1 MSTIAMAIFS
11 IPLLVAVFS
20 EAGADVILESILP
33 AALDAALIVNS
44 FFYSAA
50 GLFIITPYLVI
61 LGIYLWKHK
70 VHKPVGKAFAAMQKD
85 EPHEYEIT
93 KWNAAR
99 RKSNVDSYWSAFVHM
114 CLTLTFYV
122 TRPTTFAQTVMNV
135 MRSKKAHQQDM
146 LWSGMNKPGD
156 MQGCVTQLRPLDR
169 TYSGYGASRLNSR
182 FPLAR
187 SFGVFGNP
195 SNARQPMDRTTS
207 DYGRPSR
214 SVVRTFSSFDSPFD
228 DIEEGGEE
236 PDVDMSETYSPP
248 KDEIFS
254 MKFAFKG
261 YNPRFVATVPLGSPR
276 QRVYER
282 SYSTHEM
289 VKSGIPGRILAL
301 TCDSNQVHLDRWILE
316 GEDQVTPAQRA
327 VTSPTNDSCYLISM
341 LTHKLTHVHDPA
353 PAPTVPYRA
362 PVAKKHDFLR
372 AHAVLE
378 FIDNHTILYTGED
391 VVAHVLH
398 CFRKNVTAGRMSLCD
413 ADELE
418 ELTYKDARHSSVLVP
433 YYSLRQLLR
442 NTLHI
447 YHCEK
452 QPLLEEEID
461 DVLHLC
467 YEWISKR
474 GDDFLEVHYDH
485 DTHRIALAVLSR
497 ESSADSGDSADSIS
511 AAVVGDSIKSASN
524 VAGAAI
530 VRLNSNK
537 IPATAASNT
546 AAGKETT
553 VNTVNDKDE
562 VASTEVNYAVPF
574 NMFRLWFL
582 SMEAA
587 IV

>member
-50 GLFIITPYLVI
+50 GLFIVTPYLVI

-70 VHKPVGKAFAAMQKD
+70 VHKPVGKAFAEMHKD
-85 EPHEYEIT
+85 EPHEYVIT

-99 RKSNVDSYWSAFVHM
+99 RKSSGNTYWSAFVHM
-114 CLTLTFYV
+114 CLTFTFYV
-122 TRPTTFAQTVMNV
+122 TRPTTFARTVLNA
-135 MRSKKAHQQDM
+135 MRSKKAQQQDV
-146 LWSGMNKPGD
+146 LWCAMNKPGD

-169 TYSGYGASRLNSR
+169 TYSGYGASRLNS
-182 FPLAR
+182 FYSLER
-187 SFGVFGNP
+187 SVGAIGSP
-195 SNARQPMDRTTS
+195 SDVTQPVSDDRKS
-207 DYGRPSR
+207 NHSR
-214 SVVRTFSSFDSPFD
+214 SVVRTFSTFDATFG
-228 DIEEGGEE
+228 DIPKVAEE
-236 PDVDMSETYSPP
+236 PDFCISDTYTPP
-248 KDEIFS
+248 KKESSSLKFTFS
-254 MKFAFKG
+254 G
-261 YNPRFVATVPLGSPR
+261 YNPRFVNKAAVASSPR
-276 QRVYER
+276 SRVYER
-282 SYSTHEM
+282 SYSTHQM
-289 VKSGIPGRILAL
+289 VKSGIPGRVLAL
-301 TCDSNQVHLDRWILE
+301 TCDSNQVHLDRWIHE

-327 VTSPTNDSCYLISM
+327 VTSPTNESCYLISM

-353 PAPTVPYRA
+353 PAPIVPYHA
-362 PVAKKHDFLR
+362 PQATKHDFLR

-378 FIDNHTILYTGED
+378 FIDNHTILYTGEE

-398 CFRKNVTAGRMSLCD
+398 CFRKNVTAGRMALCD

-452 QPLLEEEID
+452 QPLSEEEID
-461 DVLHLC
+461 DIMHLC

-474 GDDFLEVHYDH
+474 GDAYLETHYNYDA
-485 DTHRIALAVLSR
+485 HRIAVSMLLR
-497 ESSADSGDSADSIS
+497 ESSDDSGDYGAGVVPDTSTRSNNNDNSPN
-511 AAVVGDSIKSASN
+511 AAAK
-524 VAGAAI
+524 
-530 VRLNSNK
+530 
-537 IPATAASNT
+537 T
-546 AAGKETT
+546 AAGKEST

-587 IV
+587 IVRYRETERIRSSKI